1 MGVFLGFFPLRP
13 ENGLIRGK
21 MDRVGRIPPRQH
33 PPASADA
40 PHMCEQKTVDG
51 RRKIIRK
58 TGQKWPKW
66 KKQAQGWPNFAS
78 GSLRGRPTHMWKG
91 VDDGNSEI
99 TRKKKTKK
107 WSKWQKQGRDW
118 PNFSS
123 ASFRQL
129 MQAPNTCVGRR
140 WKEENYKESRTIMAQ
155 ISETGAGLAEFRFRQ
170 LPRTPNT
177 CLGGRR
183 RVETGKLNCKY
194 QK

>member
-1 MGVFLGFFPLRP
+1 MRFSGKVCKMGVFLGFFPLRP

-66 KKQAQGWPNFAS
+66 KEQAQGWPNFAS

-91 VDDGNSEI
+91 VDDGNTEI
-99 TRKKKTKK
+99 TRKKRPKNGLN
-107 WSKWQKQGRDW
+107 GRNRGGIGQILV
-118 PNFSS
+118 PPAFVSS
-123 ASFRQL
+123 CKR
-129 MQAPNTCVGRR
+129 PTHV
-140 WKEENYKESRTIMAQ
+140 W
-155 ISETGAGLAEFRFRQ
+155 AGDGKRKIIRKAEQ
-170 LPRTPNT
+170 
-177 CLGGRR
+177 
-183 RVETGKLNCKY
+183 
-194 QK
+194 